1 MVMRR
6 HEMDG
11 LVIPVTIMTPQR
23 YEWIHSYM
31 RRMDEDIMSSGSY
44 ENEVIIDYW
53 LPLRNGKVSLTIG
66 QPLWSRIYLL
76 WLP

>member
-1 MVMRR
+1 
-6 HEMDG
+6 MDG

-53 LPLRNGKVSLTIG
+53 LPLMHR
-66 QPLWSRIYLL
+66 
-76 WLP
+76 